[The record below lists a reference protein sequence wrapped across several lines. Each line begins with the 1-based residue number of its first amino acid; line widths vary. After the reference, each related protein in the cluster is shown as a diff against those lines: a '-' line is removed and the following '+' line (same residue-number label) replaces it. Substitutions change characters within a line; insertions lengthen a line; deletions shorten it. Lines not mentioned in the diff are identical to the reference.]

1 MLDPRVYRAGLIV
14 AALALIV
21 VAFSLRN
28 QQGALTPTLAPDAFN
43 GDNVYNEMQALAR
56 EYPDRA
62 PGSQDDKLL
71 ATTVANTLGGHTDQ
85 FTVSTDTFSARTVD
99 GTRTLENV
107 VAVRPGMQAGSI
119 VVVAPRDAAGSPGT
133 AAMSGTALLLEL
145 GRVLN
150 GETLNRTVVLASTT
164 GSQGTA
170 GAMRLASTLPGPI
183 DAVIVVGDIASAHVS
198 QPIVI
203 PWSTSPAVAPT
214 ALRDTLASAIAAQS
228 SLSVESTGLGGQ
240 FARLAFPLT
249 LGEQA
254 PFAAAGVPAV
264 TLSLSGEAGPAGD
277 APVSEAGTVTG
288 LGRAVLETISALESG
303 PSIAPPSAYLLLD
316 GKVVPEWAVAL
327 FVLALIF
334 PVAITTVD
342 GAARARRRGHLVG
355 RSIAAILAAAV
366 PFALALV
373 VVAIARLV
381 GAIAAAP
388 PGPVAPGVVPL
399 RGAGIAVLAAA
410 GVALVT
416 GAVLI
421 GVLAVRRRATGASA
435 DQAPGGPE
443 TAPAGARRSSGR
455 SRREREA
462 PAGARRSSG
471 RSRREREAPAHP
483 RERSS
488 DGLAAALPVVMCL
501 VTVGIWAG
509 NPFAALLLVPAL
521 HLWLWATDSDLP
533 VPAVG
538 RLVLVALGLGPP
550 ALVILYYA
558 NTLGFGAA
566 GLIWAAAL
574 LVAGHGISVLWALE
588 WCIVVGCAVS
598 AAAICVLA
606 ARGSRVAPAAIT
618 VRGPLGYAGPGSL
631 GGTNSALRR

>member
-1 MLDPRVYRAGLIV
+1 MLDPRIYRAGLIV
-14 AALALIV
+14 AVLALIV
-21 VAFSLRN
+21 LAFSLRN
-28 QQGALTPTLAPDAFN
+28 QQGALAPTLPPDAFN
-43 GDNVYNEMQALAR
+43 GQNVYNEMQALAR

-71 ATTVANTLGGHTDQ
+71 AATVANTLGGFTDQ

-99 GTRTLENV
+99 GTRELENV

-150 GETLNRTVVLASTT
+150 GETLNRTVVLASTS
-164 GSQGTA
+164 GSEGTA

-183 DAVIVVGDIASAHVS
+183 DAVIVVGDIASVHLS

-203 PWSTSPAVAPT
+203 PWSTSPTVAPT

-228 SLSVESTGLGGQ
+228 SVSVESTGVGGQ
-240 FARLAFPLT
+240 FAHLAFPLT

-264 TLSLSGEAGPAGD
+264 TLSLSGETGPAGG
-277 APVSEAGTVTG
+277 APVSGVGQVTG
-288 LGRAVLETISALESG
+288 LGRAVLETVSALESG
-303 PSIAPPSAYLLLD
+303 SSIAPPSAYLLLD
-316 GKVVPEWAVAL
+316 GKVVPEWALAL

-342 GAARARRRGHLVG
+342 GVARARRRGHLVG
-355 RSIAAILAAAV
+355 RSIGAVLAAAV

-373 VVAIARLV
+373 VVVVARLV

-399 RGAGIAVLAAA
+399 RGAGIAVLAVA
-410 GVALVT
+410 GLALVV

-421 GVLAVRRRATGASA
+421 RVLAVRRRATGASA
-435 DQAPGGPE
+435 DQPPAGPDP
-443 TAPAGARRSSGR
+443 APAGARRSRGR
-455 SRREREA
+455 SRRAREA
-462 PAGARRSSG
+462 SAR
-471 RSRREREAPAHP
+471 P

-488 DGLAAALPVVMCL
+488 AGLAAALPVVMCV

-509 NPFAALLLVPAL
+509 NPFAALLVVPAL
-521 HLWLWATDSDLP
+521 HLWLWATDADLP

-538 RLVLVALGLGPP
+538 RLALVVLGLGPP
-550 ALVILYYA
+550 ACVILYYA

-566 GLIWAAAL
+566 GVIWAAAL
-574 LVAGHGISVLWALE
+574 LVAGHGISVLWAVE
-588 WCIVVGCAVS
+588 WCIVMGCAVS

-606 ARGSRVAPAAIT
+606 ARGSRVAPAAVT
-618 VRGPLGYAGPGSL
+618 VRGPVGYAGPGSL
-631 GGTNSALRR
+631 GGTKSALRR